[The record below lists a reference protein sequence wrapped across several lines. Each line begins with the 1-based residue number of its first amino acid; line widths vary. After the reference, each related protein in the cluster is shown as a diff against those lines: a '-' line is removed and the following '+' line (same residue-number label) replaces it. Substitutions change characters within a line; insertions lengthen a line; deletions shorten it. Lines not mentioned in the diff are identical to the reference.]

1 MRDDCAATRR
11 RHIGDSLGP
20 LTSSH
25 QARLRS
31 VTLRGW
37 TALGQ
42 IGRTFVA
49 GVVAVAVSGCAG
61 GDRPTRVAR
70 DPLLRAQPVFL
81 YGAADTTRPPRAVI
95 FFFGNDIGFWQP
107 HRRLAASLARSQ
119 YAVAGFDLRPLLG
132 SLPAR
137 GAIRDSAFIA
147 AIEPIIARS
156 RHELGADSAPLIIAG
171 HSLGAEIAIW
181 TAAHAC
187 EPEVAGVLAM
197 SPGSRSHLRVSVSD
211 IMNGPEPTEPGS
223 FAVADAVGDVPGDE
237 RIAVIRGT
245 KDNLARADPV
255 LMAAG
260 GDRIERFSVLLAGHS
275 LKGLTMAGFE
285 TRRAVDWL
293 LGPPKATR

>member
-1 MRDDCAATRR
+1 MLGRIKTKLLAA
-11 RHIGDSLGP
+11 
-20 LTSSH
+20 
-25 QARLRS
+25 
-31 VTLRGW
+31 
-37 TALGQ
+37 
-42 IGRTFVA
+42 
-49 GVVAVAVSGCAG
+49 VAVLAVSGCGG
-61 GDRPTRVAR
+61 GDRPTLAAQ

-107 HRRLAASLARSQ
+107 HRQLAASLARSQ
-119 YAVAGFDLRPLLG
+119 YAVAGFDMRPLLR
-132 SLPAR
+132 SLPPG
-137 GAIRDSAFIA
+137 GATRDSAFIA

-156 RHELGADSAPLIIAG
+156 RHELGADSTPLIIAG

-187 EPEVAGVLAM
+187 APGVAGVLAM

-223 FAVADAVGDVPGDE
+223 FAVADAIGEVPGDE

-245 KDNLARADPV
+245 KDKLTRVDPA

-275 LKGLTMAGFE
+275 LKGLTMAAFE
-285 TRRAVDWL
+285 THRAVDWIL
-293 LGPPKATR
+293 EQARTSR

>member
-1 MRDDCAATRR
+1 M
-11 RHIGDSLGP
+11 
-20 LTSSH
+20 
-25 QARLRS
+25 
-31 VTLRGW
+31 
-37 TALGQ
+37 GQ
-42 IGRTFVA
+42 IRRKFLAALALVA
-49 GVVAVAVSGCAG
+49 ASGCRG
-61 GDRPTRVAR
+61 GDPPTRAAR

-107 HRRLAASLARSQ
+107 HRQLAASLAQSQ
-119 YAVAGFDLRPLLG
+119 YAVAGFDLRPLLR
-132 SLPAR
+132 SLPA
-137 GAIRDSAFIA
+137 GPTRDSAFMA

-181 TAAHAC
+181 TAAHTC
-187 EPEVAGVLAM
+187 EPGVAGVLAM

-223 FAVADAVGDVPGDE
+223 FAVADAVGEVPGDE

-245 KDNLARADPV
+245 KDKLTRADPA
-255 LMAAG
+255 LIAAG

-275 LKGLTMAGFE
+275 LKGLTMASFE
-285 TRRAVDWL
+285 THRAVDWL
-293 LGPPKATR
+293 LEQERVTR